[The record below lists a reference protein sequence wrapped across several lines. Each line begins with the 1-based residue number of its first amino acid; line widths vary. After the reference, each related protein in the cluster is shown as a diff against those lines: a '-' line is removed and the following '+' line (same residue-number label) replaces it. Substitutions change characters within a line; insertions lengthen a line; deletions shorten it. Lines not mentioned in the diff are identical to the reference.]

1 MKKKQPQDI
10 FKISPAVEGT
20 TLLKALREGGKSGV
34 QFSIFGAFSSCI
46 PAQPCSLPAPLLPP
60 CTAAAQLQRNR
71 GTFVWWHFFF
81 PLEMEIYIHIKARAN
96 IFLTALYKP
105 VAGNV
110 SLLLS
115 QWEADALRTRGWC
128 ASPRSEG

>member
-10 FKISPAVEGT
+10 FKIPPAVEGT

-81 PLEMEIYIHIKARAN
+81 
-96 IFLTALYKP
+96 
-105 VAGNV
+105 
-110 SLLLS
+110 
-115 QWEADALRTRGWC
+115 
-128 ASPRSEG
+128 SPRDGDLYSHQGSRKHISYSTLQTGSWKCQFAAESVGG